1 MPVSVKNVL
10 ENPKLRGIHN
20 AVGKLIE
27 VEEKYS
33 KSISVALGAST
44 SNIVIDNEEK
54 AKEAINYLKENNLG
68 RVTFY
73 PLNII
78 KSKFVDSDTLSIVK
92 NEDGYIDIASN
103 LVKYDNTY
111 KIIKMTKKKKTI
123 PNQKTKIIIILEKI
137 PYKI

>member
-1 MPVSVKNVL
+1 MPISVKNVL
-10 ENPKLRGIHN
+10 DNPKLRGIHN

-27 VEEKYS
+27 VDEVYS

-44 SNIVIDNEEK
+44 SNIVIDNEEN

-78 KSKFVDSDTLSIVK
+78 KAKYVDSDTLSLVK
-92 NEDGYIDIASN
+92 NENGYIDIAS
-103 LVKYDNTY
+103 K
-111 KIIKMTKKKKTI
+111 
-123 PNQKTKIIIILEKI
+123 ER
-137 PYKI
+137 